1 MPQMAPL
8 YWLYL
13 FVFFIVSF
21 FLFLS
26 LNYFIKPFDK
36 LDLTHS
42 PQDLKFKIWK
52 L

>member
-13 FVFFIVSF
+13 FFF
-21 FLFLS
+21 FLLMFLLFFM
-26 LNYFIKPFDK
+26 LNYFIKPFNNMSSISYDN
-36 LDLTHS
+36 
-42 PQDLKFKIWK
+42 KIISKSWK

>member
-13 FVFFIVSF
+13 FLFFISILL
-21 FLFLS
+21 LFIMM
-26 LNYFIKPFDK
+26 NYFIKPFSQMNSILHYND
-36 LDLTHS
+36 TN
-42 PQDLKFKIWK
+42 FKPWK

>member
-13 FVFFIVSF
+13 FFF
-21 FLFLS
+21 FLSILTLFIMM
-26 LNYFIKPFDK
+26 NYFIKPFSHMSPMM
-36 LDLTHS
+36 HS
-42 PQDLKFKIWK
+42 ASNVYKSWK

>member
-13 FVFFIVSF
+13 FMFFITSF

-26 LNYFIKPFDK
+26 LNYFIKPFEK
-36 LDLTHS
+36 LDMTYS
-42 PQDLKFKIWK
+42 SQDLKFKTWK

>member
-13 FVFFIVSF
+13 FIF
-21 FLFLS
+21 FLSILLLFFM
-26 LNYFIKPFDK
+26 LNYFIKPYNNMSFISFEK
-36 LDLTHS
+36 
-42 PQDLKFKIWK
+42 KFFSKSWK